1 MAGSGFLGKLK
12 QFDAYPKT
20 LEDFRI
26 KTYGGAA
33 SKLEISYTS
42 SP

>member
-1 MAGSGFLGKLK
+1 MDISTRLK

-26 KTYGGAA
+26 KTYGGAL
-33 SKLEISYTS
+33 SKKFYFYF
-42 SP
+42 